1 MDKSREPTKAER
13 ERDLKFL
20 SHIFFE
26 VRDYAI
32 SAGQNPDETLRAVA
46 EWIMVMLKVGTF
58 NGGAKDE

>member
-1 MDKSREPTKAER
+1 MDKSREPTKEER

-20 SHIFFE
+20 SHIFLE

-32 SAGQNPDETLRAVA
+32 SAGQNPDDTLRAVA

-58 NGGAKDE
+58 NGGVSE